1 MKRKRVNQMLEIKKL
16 SFELYMLEP
25 ASRRFKQLASNPII
39 VEVFNY
45 ISEKESIEIMIDYT
59 KKERPA
65 MEGLIEIIEEKFPEC
80 DDFDICFNY
89 RHRQILGSMIRY
101 IMGHY
106 QYWPG
111 KAKALKKGKYIKTA
125 IVFHK

>member
-1 MKRKRVNQMLEIKKL
+1 MRKIRKAKVRNIKNL

-25 ASRRFKQLASNPII
+25 ASRRFKQLGDNPRIA
-39 VEVFNY
+39 EVFQY
-45 ISEKESIEIMIDYT
+45 LCDKESIELMITST
-59 KKERPA
+59 KEGRPA
-65 MEGLIEIIEEKFPEC
+65 MEGLIERIEERFPQSE
-80 DDFDICFNY
+80 DFDIGFNY

-111 KAKALKKGKYIKTA
+111 KAKVLKKGKYIKTA
-125 IVFHK
+125 ITFHK

>member
-1 MKRKRVNQMLEIKKL
+1 MQKIRNPNVRDIKNL

-25 ASRRFKQLASNPII
+25 ASRRFKQLGDNPRIA
-39 VEVFNY
+39 EVFQY
-45 ISEKESIEIMIDYT
+45 LCERDSIDRMIASIKEG
-59 KKERPA
+59 RPA
-65 MEGLIEIIEEKFPEC
+65 MEGLIERIEEKFPESE
-80 DDFDICFNY
+80 DFDISFNY

-106 QYWPG
+106 EYWPG

-125 IVFHK
+125 IVFKQ

>member
-1 MKRKRVNQMLEIKKL
+1 MESKKL

-25 ASRRFKQLASNPII
+25 ASRRFKRLESNETLA
-39 VEVFNY
+39 EVFDFLCN
-45 ISEKESIEIMIDYT
+45 KESVEAMIAFT
-59 KKERPA
+59 EQERPA
-65 MEGLIEIIEEKFPEC
+65 MEGLIDKIEETFPE
-80 DDFDICFNY
+80 DELFDICFNY

-111 KAKALKKGKYIKTA
+111 KAKSLKKGSHIKTA
-125 IVFHK
+125 IVFKQ